1 MPKIPSEQTETV
13 KRDTAPETL
22 KPFLFH
28 GLDLQHK
35 KGAANATCDCVFCGR
50 EGKFNVRIDNSK
62 FRCVTCGEEG
72 NQYVFLR
79 RLHEISTLSTT
90 DKDFDELAENRKLL
104 YRSTLVEWGICK
116 SVVNKKWLVP
126 GYNEKGALTNL
137 YQYVFNGT
145 RWLLLPTPTC
155 SHAILGMNNYDP
167 KKPVTAI
174 CEGVWDGACLYE
186 TLSKAK
192 RGEEGYVPT
201 NHEELSMLADKN
213 VLAIPGALVFKE
225 NWLPL
230 LHKQTV
236 ILMAQNDHPHKNEK
250 TGKDSPPASYSGMER
265 IAKMVLASKSVP
277 TDLRLLSWGKDG
289 YNKDFPSGYDV
300 RDMLTSSGMAL
311 ESRLLR
317 LEALEAQISGIPLEW
332 ITDDSGASGGGASNN
347 AGNTA
352 ARLKPLECKDYKT
365 LITAWRKA
373 MRWRQEMEDVLSTML
388 AVCASTVQV
397 GDQLFLQVI
406 GSAGGGKTKFCDALL
421 VSDNCYPLEHL
432 TGFHSGWKG
441 NDGEDYSLITRMN
454 RKTLIT
460 PEGDVIM
467 SSPNFDQIM
476 SEQRRIFDGTS
487 GASFKNKKE
496 DNRYTGLRTPWIMAG
511 TPAMMDHDQ
520 SRLGDRFLKIIIDD
534 PDDDERKAILL
545 RCGHAALSAVM
556 QTSNGEATKQLDSKY
571 ALAYQL
577 TGGYVD
583 YLRDNIEDLLST
595 LQTDADNLVAYCVEL
610 GEFTADLR
618 ARPDPEANRKDTTA
632 SKELATRLT
641 HQFVRLACCLAVVLN
656 KKTVDEE
663 ILRRVKKVALDTA
676 KGVPLEILRIIRKY
690 ETGGIAGVEV
700 KAVAISINRTE
711 EKTRTMLRFMRDIGI
726 LRLSEPKPINGVQQK
741 PRWYMTQ
748 RMSELYNNVMES
760 E

>member
-22 KPFLFH
+22 KPYIFH

-35 KGAANATCDCVFCGR
+35 KGAANATCDCPFCGR
-50 EGKFNVRIDNSK
+50 EGKFNVRLDNSK
-62 FRCVTCGEEG
+62 YRCVVCGDEG

-79 RLHEISTLSTT
+79 RLHEISSNTTT
-90 DKDFDELAENRKLL
+90 DGDFDELAENRKLL

-116 SVVNKKWLVP
+116 SVINKKWLVP

-167 KKPVTAI
+167 KKNVTAI

-186 TLSKAK
+186 TLSRAK
-192 RGEEGYVPT
+192 QGTDGYVPT
-201 NHEELSMLADKN
+201 EHEELSLLADKN

-236 ILMAQNDHPHKNEK
+236 ILMAQNDHPHKNEM

-277 TDLRLLSWGKDG
+277 TDLRLLTWGEKG
-289 YNKDFPSGYDV
+289 YTESFPSGYDV
-300 RDMLTSSGMAL
+300 RDMLTSSGMDL

-332 ITDDSGASGGGASNN
+332 ITDDSGASGGDSAKKGEKL
-347 AGNTA
+347 G
-352 ARLKPLECKDYKT
+352 PIECKEYKT
-365 LITAWRKA
+365 LSLAWKKA
-373 MRWRQEMEDVLSTML
+373 MRWRQELDDVLSVML

-397 GDQLFLQVI
+397 GDQLFLQVLA
-406 GSAGGGKTKFCDALL
+406 SAGSGKTRFCDALL
-421 VSDNCYPLEHL
+421 VSKNCYPLEHL

-441 NDGEDYSLITRMN
+441 TDGEDYSLISRID
-454 RKTLIT
+454 RKTMIT

-487 GASFKNKKE
+487 GASFKSKKE
-496 DNRYTGLRTPWIMAG
+496 DSRYTGLRTPWIMAG
-511 TPAMMDHDQ
+511 TPAMMDKDQ
-520 SRLGDRFLKIIIDD
+520 SRLGDRFLKIIIED
-534 PDDDERKAILL
+534 PEDEERKSILM

-556 QTSNGEATKQLDSKY
+556 QTSNGEANKQLDSKY

-595 LQTDADNLVAYCVEL
+595 LQTDADNLVSYCVTL

-676 KGVPLEILRIIRKY
+676 KGVPLEILKIIR
-690 ETGGIAGVEV
+690 EHDVNGTAGVEV
-700 KAVAISINRTE
+700 KTVQHKINRTE

-726 LRLSEPKPINGVQQK
+726 LVLREPKPIPGLQQK

-748 RMSELYNNVMES
+748 RMSELYNNVMET

>member
-1 MPKIPSEQTETV
+1 MPKIPSEQTEAVT
-13 KRDTAPETL
+13 RDTAPENL
-22 KPFLFH
+22 KVYVFH

-35 KGAANATCDCVFCGR
+35 KGAANATCDCPFCGR
-50 EGKFNVRIDNSK
+50 ENKFNVRLDNSK
-62 FRCVTCGEEG
+62 FRCVVCGEEG
-72 NQYVFLR
+72 NQYIFLR
-79 RLHEISTLSTT
+79 RLHEVSTEATSL
-90 DKDFDELAENRKLL
+90 KDYEELAENRKLL
-104 YRSTLVEWGICK
+104 SGETLVEWGICK
-116 SVVNKKWLVP
+116 SAINKKWLVP
-126 GYNEKGALTNL
+126 GYNEKGALTQL

-145 RWLLLPTPTC
+145 RWLLLPTPTLG
-155 SHAILGMNNYDP
+155 HAILGMNNYDP

-186 TLSKAK
+186 TLSRAK

-225 NWLPL
+225 AWIPL
-230 LHKQTV
+230 LNKQTV

-265 IAKMVLASKSVP
+265 IAKMVLSSKTVP
-277 TDLRLLSWGKDG
+277 TEMRLLSWGKDG
-289 YNKDFPSGYDV
+289 YNPDLPSGYDV
-300 RDMLTSSGMAL
+300 RDLLTSSGMAL

-317 LEALEAQISGIPLEW
+317 LEALEAQITGIPLEW
-332 ITDDSGASGGGASNN
+332 VTDDPRASGGHDDKKGEKL
-347 AGNTA
+347 G
-352 ARLKPLECKDYKT
+352 PIECKDYKV
-365 LITAWRKA
+365 LATAWKKA
-373 MRWRQEMEDVLSTML
+373 MRWRQELDDVLSVML

-397 GDQLFLQVI
+397 GDQLFLQVLA
-406 GSAGGGKTKFCDALL
+406 SAGSGKTRFCDALL
-421 VSDNCYPLEHL
+421 VSKHCYPLEHL

-441 NDGEDYSLITRMN
+441 TDGEDYSLISRID
-454 RKTLIT
+454 RKTMIT

-487 GASFKNKKE
+487 GASFKSKKE
-496 DNRYTGLRTPWIMAG
+496 DSRYTGLRTPWIMAG
-511 TPAMMDHDQ
+511 TPAMMDKDQ
-520 SRLGDRFLKIIIDD
+520 SRLGDRFLKIIIED
-534 PDDDERKAILL
+534 PEDEERKSILM

-676 KGVPLEILRIIRKY
+676 KGVPLEILRMIRKY

-700 KAVAISINRTE
+700 KTVAISINRTE
-711 EKTRTMLRFMRDIGI
+711 EKTRLMLRFMRDIGI
-726 LRLSEPKPINGVQQK
+726 LRLAEPKPINGVQQK

-748 RMSELYNNVMES
+748 RMQELYSNVMES